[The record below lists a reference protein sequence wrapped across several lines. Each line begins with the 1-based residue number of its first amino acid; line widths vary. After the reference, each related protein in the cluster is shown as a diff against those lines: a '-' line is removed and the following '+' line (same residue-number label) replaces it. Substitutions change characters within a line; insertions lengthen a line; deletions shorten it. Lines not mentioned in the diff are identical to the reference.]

1 MTTFDMTWP
10 ALRLATAAVLLAG
23 VILPTHA
30 RDEEIA
36 RGVNPKDNISKVDLI
51 YKRDNLTGDASVQSL
66 SFKYDQALN
75 ADWGVNVELPT
86 VKYSSPL
93 LNQSGIGDVQFR
105 IRKVTNFAQ
114 GALILGA
121 EAVAPS
127 ASGDALG
134 LGKWQLNPV
143 VGAVFSFTPTTFV
156 YLGYKHL
163 YSVGGDQARPDI
175 NMSQPRMLLA
185 YTSPKGWW
193 VLGDLKYTRDLDS
206 RNDILDCEL
215 EVGQML
221 TRNMALS
228 GRIGAPRLDSTRTFG
243 FSVDARY
250 IF

>member
-1 MTTFDMTWP
+1 MTNSTVKHP
-10 ALRLATAAVLLAG
+10 ALQFTTAAFLLAG
-23 VILPTHA
+23 LAMPVQA
-30 RDEEIA
+30 REEEIA

-51 YKRDNLTGDASVQSL
+51 YKRDNMTGDASVQSL

-75 ADWGVNVELPT
+75 ADWGVNLELPT

-93 LNQSGIGDVQFR
+93 LNEAGLGDVQFR
-105 IRKVTNFAQ
+105 IRKVTNFEQ

-121 EAVAPS
+121 EAVAPT
-127 ASGDALG
+127 ASHDALG

-143 VGAVFSFTPTTFV
+143 MGFVYSFTTTTFL
-156 YLGYKHL
+156 YMGYKHL
-163 YSVGGDQARPDI
+163 YSVGGDSARPDI
-175 NMSQPRMLLA
+175 NMSQPRMLAA

-193 VLGDLKYTRDLDS
+193 VLADLKYTRDHNT
-206 RNDILDCEL
+206 RNDLLDTEL

-221 TRNMALS
+221 THNMALS
-228 GRIGAPRLDSTRTFG
+228 ARIGAPRLDTTRTFG

>member
-1 MTTFDMTWP
+1 MTNSTLKNPSLQFT
-10 ALRLATAAVLLAG
+10 TAALLLAG
-23 VILPTHA
+23 LALPAQA

-51 YKRDNLTGDASVQSL
+51 YKRDNMTGDASVQSL

-75 ADWGVNVELPT
+75 ADWGVNLELPT

-93 LNQSGIGDVQFR
+93 LNEAGLGDVQFR
-105 IRKVTNFAQ
+105 IRKVTNFEQ

-121 EAVAPS
+121 EAVAPT
-127 ASGDALG
+127 ASHDALG

-143 VGAVFSFTPTTFV
+143 VGFVYSFTPMTFL
-156 YLGYKHL
+156 YMGYKHL
-163 YSVGGDQARPDI
+163 YSVGGDSARPDI

-193 VLGDLKYTRDLDS
+193 VLGDLKYTRDHNS
-206 RNDILDCEL
+206 RNDLLDCEL

-221 TRNMALS
+221 THNMALS
-228 GRIGAPRLDSTRTFG
+228 ARIGAPRLDTTRTFG
-243 FSVDARY
+243 FSLNGRY

>member
-1 MTTFDMTWP
+1 MKNP
-10 ALRLATAAVLLAG
+10 AFHIATASLLLAG
-23 VILPTHA
+23 LALPAQA
-30 RDEEIA
+30 REEEIA

-51 YKRDNLTGDASVQSL
+51 YKRDNMTGDASVQSL

-93 LNQSGIGDVQFR
+93 LNQSGLGDVQFR
-105 IRKVTNFAQ
+105 IRKVTNFSQ
-114 GALILGA
+114 GALILGG
-121 EAVAPS
+121 EAVAPT
-127 ASGDALG
+127 ASHDTLG

-143 VGAVFSFTPTTFV
+143 VGFVYSFTPTTFV
-156 YLGYKHL
+156 YAGYKHL
-163 YSVGGDQARPDI
+163 YSVGGDSARPDI
-175 NMSQPRMLLA
+175 NMSQPRVLMA

-193 VLGDLKYTRDLDS
+193 VLADFKYTRDLNA
-206 RNDILDCEL
+206 RNDLLDNEL

-228 GRIGAPRLDSTRTFG
+228 ARIGLPRLDTTRTFG